1 MAALLMLLTLA
12 GCEDPLNSGGGGN
25 NNNNN
30 NGGGNHTPTPEIT
43 IGTDVDLTPSVA
55 AEGGDINVSFTASAD
70 WTASVTETK
79 AVDWISV
86 EPTSGKAGN
95 VKVTVTVKANEGSE
109 AREAEL
115 ALVSGTVK
123 KTIQIKQGPGK
134 LSDEDW
140 FSVNFWD
147 RTDLQKNGLRGPV
160 KTLQTH
166 YEGASLYTFNQQGNL
181 LSKLR
186 SDNVRVDNEY
196 DAQGRRISSTYTSE
210 DGYVG
215 QKNEYVY
222 DNGDRLVAMSDFWL
236 AYSVDLSEYGGVP
249 DYWDNGAFIRGL
261 SEYHEDWIDPLEV
274 HCHDS
279 YYSFGEDGNLTIELR
294 TYRINTYQYEEKG
307 RDGEHLFEEV
317 EKSVIVYENGLP
329 VSTRDGQMR
338 FSWQENG
345 MPARFDSRIPET
357 TYTWLGDQV
366 VEATWVKN
374 DFKMVMDYYK
384 VPQGYAGAYAS
395 VNWMQ
400 KRFNEHMDLIQS
412 DHMNG
417 YTYTED
423 GYVINDYYEDYVYDS
438 HGNWISRVKDIEP
451 TLSGGRSKS
460 TERRTITYY

>member
-1 MAALLMLLTLA
+1 
-12 GCEDPLNSGGGGN
+12 
-25 NNNNN
+25 
-30 NGGGNHTPTPEIT
+30 
-43 IGTDVDLTPSVA
+43 
-55 AEGGDINVSFTASAD
+55 
-70 WTASVTETK
+70 
-79 AVDWISV
+79 
-86 EPTSGKAGN
+86 
-95 VKVTVTVKANEGSE
+95 
-109 AREAEL
+109 
-115 ALVSGTVK
+115 
-123 KTIQIKQGPGK
+123 
-134 LSDEDW
+134 
-140 FSVNFWD
+140 
-147 RTDLQKNGLRGPV
+147 
-160 KTLQTH
+160 
-166 YEGASLYTFNQQGNL
+166 
-181 LSKLR
+181 
-186 SDNVRVDNEY
+186 
-196 DAQGRRISSTYTSE
+196 
-210 DGYVG
+210 
-215 QKNEYVY
+215 
-222 DNGDRLVAMSDFWL
+222 
-236 AYSVDLSEYGGVP
+236 
-249 DYWDNGAFIRGL
+249 
-261 SEYHEDWIDPLEV
+261 
-274 HCHDS
+274 
-279 YYSFGEDGNLTIELR
+279 
-294 TYRINTYQYEEKG
+294 
-307 RDGEHLFEEV
+307 
-317 EKSVIVYENGLP
+317 VIVYENGLP